1 MAEGQYEPTG
11 QRHALAS
18 PQQVAASAGPR
29 MAAPVC
35 AIIVAGGTGSRF
47 GNPGGKQLVMVDGR
61 PLVSWCI
68 AAFDR
73 AELVGHI
80 VVVCPQERRSEMGRD
95 AVEPF
100 GYATPVTYADA
111 GSTRQDSTRAGLMRC
126 RRAFPTWPCMTG
138 PGRLS
143 SPRPSTAR
151 LGSSWPMLKSTVW
164 CADNPLSIRS
174 SASSPMAASSTP
186 RRAASFGRCKRRR
199 FYGRGASVC
208 V

>member
-1 MAEGQYEPTG
+1 MAEGQYEPAG

-35 AIIVAGGTGSRF
+35 AIVVAGGTGSRF
-47 GNPGGKQLVMVDGR
+47 GNPGGKQLVMVEGR

-80 VVVCPQERRSEMGRD
+80 VVVCPQERRSEMARD

-100 GYATPVTYADA
+100 GYATPVTYANA
-111 GSTRQDSTRAGLMRC
+111 GSTRQDSTRAGLDAVPEGFSYVAMR
-126 RRAFPTWPCMTG
+126 A
-138 PGRLS
+138 
-143 SPRPSTAR
+143 
-151 LGSSWPMLKSTVW
+151 
-164 CADNPLSIRS
+164 
-174 SASSPMAASSTP
+174 
-186 RRAASFGRCKRRR
+186 RAALSMVWGLMLLCIHPIK
-199 FYGRGASVC
+199 SVTWLPIKMKKAGFLIR
-208 V
+208 

>member
-11 QRHALAS
+11 QRHEFAS
-18 PQQVAASAGPR
+18 PQQVAVSAGPR
-29 MAAPVC
+29 MAASVC

-47 GNPGGKQLVMVDGR
+47 GNPGGKQLVMVEGR

-73 AELVGHI
+73 SELVGHI
-80 VVVCPQERRSEMGRD
+80 VVVCPQERRSEMARD

-111 GSTRQDSTRAGLMRC
+111 GSTRQDSTRAGLDAVPEGFSYVAVHDGARPLIKPQTIDSAA
-126 RRAFPTWPCMTG
+126 RARWPHHRHPAAQPVLDG
-138 PGRLS
+138 
-143 SPRPSTAR
+143 ANA
-151 LGSSWPMLKSTVW
+151 
-164 CADNPLSIRS
+164 AD
-174 SASSPMAASSTP
+174 
-186 RRAASFGRCKRRR
+186 